1 MGFPSKRISSGEP
14 RYRTEVDRAPALRI
28 SHIVYGRI
36 NDGTR
41 VKYLVDP
48 TGVGLRRA
56 IPEKVVLHRWR
67 KRRMDGM
74 AFDGCRLSPTLWRAM
89 KIAFP
94 MPASRLCG
102 LSVDQLSP
110 FVGAAADRLRE
121 STSKL
126 PSLEHLAFLLA
137 ALGQNNLK
145 TLLERHNDLEREGFY
160 GTPDL
165 FLYAK
170 KANDG
175 RLAFFRFVEVKKPRE
190 HISADQHEEIAFLRS
205 LRLPAR
211 VLRLIERE

>member
-1 MGFPSKRISSGEP
+1 MRISSSQLGDK
-14 RYRTEVDRAPALRI
+14 TEVDRAPALRI
-28 SHIVYGRI
+28 SHIVHGRI
-36 NDGTR
+36 NEGTR

-48 TGVGLRRA
+48 TGTGSRRA

-67 KRRMDGM
+67 RRRMEGVV
-74 AFDGCRLSPTLWRAM
+74 FDGYRLSPTIWRAI

-110 FVGAAADRLRE
+110 FVDAAADRLRE

-145 TLLERHNDLEREGFY
+145 TLLERHNDPERKGFY
-160 GTPDL
+160 GTPDP
-165 FLYAK
+165 FLHAK
-170 KANDG
+170 NANDG
-175 RLAFFRFVEVKKPRE
+175 GLTFFRFIEVKKPRQ

-211 VLRLIERE
+211 VLRLIERA